1 MNNNIVKILVCYH
14 KPARLLKS
22 KVFVPIHVGREVA
35 FQNSKD
41 GKINQVD
48 YNWLI
53 KNMIGDNTG
62 DNISILNRNYC
73 ELTALYWAWKNKSL
87 LNNPKY
93 IGLMHYR
100 RVIKF
105 SNIYK
110 NFYNVTEKDVLDIFN
125 NSDIDVWLTNKK
137 SCYSVVNKCTSKN
150 VYEHFCRE
158 HGNRLTHIMLECIKE
173 YYPEMKGSMDNIM
186 FAQKKICWYNI
197 FVAKWEIF
205 DKYCEWLFS
214 ILERINSKCCE
225 EGFDMESS
233 RMMGY
238 YGEIL
243 LNIYIDYANRN
254 QELKIQYLD
263 DVRLN
268 EDDRNEIVSNT
279 PKAFL
284 KRKIKEIDKNGD
296 LKNKLI
302 FYMFLS
308 KRKKKIREKYI
319 STVHSMTYREF
330 APNGGKGGGAAVLS
344 CQRILLQDSY
354 RHLKL
359 KYSFIEDNY
368 YKNPSNELWD
378 LWAAADFAYNKAIN
392 EKDTVYITH
401 DYGTAFGLYLAGK
414 RYVLVS
420 HIQGARVEEKT
431 NFGEIFTEYSAEI
444 IKYCEKKAMENAELL
459 CFPSYGAYI
468 YLTESKYTTVD
479 FKKVNLGPVLY
490 NTLYVQP
497 KGVEVPKIPEKKEFL
512 TILSV
517 GQLTTAK
524 GMDRC
529 ITLIERILNLSN
541 RKLRWIC
548 VGQGPL
554 IGEIISRAVDL
565 MKKNKNFIFSHVG
578 GCSYV
583 QMQYLQQI
591 SDVYMMLQRISIFD
605 LATLEVMNK
614 EKAIVLSSVGGNI
627 EFNKENNIILFGD
640 DYEATARKILEADL
654 KALGQKNKKVYNKYF
669 SNENFIHSY
678 HYMIDLLA
686 HITPERTI
694 VPSSYYDYLNEELN
708 NKITCLQQDIN
719 KHMELVNSIKVQSEK
734 RNGLENSI
742 EKQVEQKE
750 KKYEL
755 YYPSINKTWRN
766 GELIDDLLIDQL
778 MNNDESWSKEVNQ
791 IWLVIACS
799 LLERKDYYRLEKLL
813 IRYISKHGEKDIYKY
828 MPLSVYVCN
837 DIKFDIKDE
846 LIKMSAAVF
855 VRFNKSIKRN
865 VIFNKLK
872 NRTIAV
878 VGNGPS
884 EIGKGLGKEIDS
896 HDIVIRFNNYSTEGF
911 EEDYG
916 TKTNIWVRGS
926 GASDVINREVISNY
940 DLVIFEGDYY
950 HLPIIPKGHPEVLF
964 DYLKQNTAM
973 AYFDCQTHQTLKEY
987 SGIEFPTSG
996 LVTIWAIYLM
1006 KDAIRKLDVY
1016 GFAFRQEIQNGIATH
1031 YFNDRTAQVAEE
1043 RSKVHSLDKESEIII
1058 RLLEKINVK

>member
-1 MNNNIVKILVCYH
+1 MNGSSVKILVCYH
-14 KPARLLKS
+14 KPARLLKNR
-22 KVFVPIHVGREVA
+22 VFVPIHVGREVA
-35 FQNSKD
+35 FHNSKD
-41 GKINQVD
+41 GMINQVD

-53 KNMIGDNTG
+53 KNMIGDDTG
-62 DNISILNRNYC
+62 DNISIFNRNYC
-73 ELTALYWAWKNKSL
+73 ELTALYWAWKNRNSL
-87 LNNPKY
+87 DNPNY

-105 SNIYK
+105 TNIYK
-110 NFYNVTEKDVLDIFN
+110 NFYNVAEKDVLEIFN
-125 NSDIDVWLTNKK
+125 NTDTDVWLTNKK
-137 SCYSVVNKCTSKN
+137 SCYSIVNKCTSKN

-173 YYPEMKGSMDNIM
+173 YYPEMKEAMDNIM
-186 FAQKKICWYNI
+186 FAQNKICWYNI

-225 EGFDMESS
+225 EGFDMEAS

-243 LNIYIDYANRN
+243 LNIYFDYVNRN

-268 EDDRNEIVSNT
+268 EEDRNEIVSKSL
-279 PKAFL
+279 KAFG

-302 FYMFLS
+302 FFKFLS
-308 KRKKKIREKYI
+308 KKRMKIREKYI
-319 STVHSMTYREF
+319 STIHSMTYREF
-330 APNGGKGGGAAVLS
+330 APNGGRGGGSAVLS
-344 CQRILLQDSY
+344 CQKILLQDSY

-378 LWAAADFAYNKAIN
+378 LWAATDFAYNKAIE
-392 EKDTVYITH
+392 EKNTVYITH

-414 RYVLVS
+414 RYALVS

-431 NFGEIFTEYSAEI
+431 NFGEVFTEYSAKI

-468 YLTESKYTTVD
+468 YLTESKFTTVD
-479 FKKVNLGPVLY
+479 FRKIHLGPVLY

-497 KGVEVPKIPEKKEFL
+497 NAVEVEKIPEKKEFL

-529 ITLIERILNLSN
+529 VTLIENMLSN
-541 RKLRWIC
+541 SKRKIRWIC

-554 IGEIISRAVDL
+554 IEEIISRAVEL
-565 MKKNKNFIFSHVG
+565 MKKNNNFIFSHVG
-578 GCSYV
+578 GCSYA

-614 EKAIVLSSVGGNI
+614 EKAIVLSAVGGNI
-627 EFNKENNIILFGD
+627 EFNKENNIILFNN
-640 DYEATARKILEADL
+640 DYELTAKQILEADL
-654 KALGQKNKKVYNKYF
+654 EELGQKNRKVYRKYF
-669 SNENFIHSY
+669 SNENFIRSY
-678 HYMIDLLA
+678 HQMIDQLI
-686 HITPERTI
+686 HIKPERDM
-694 VPSSYYDYLNEELN
+694 VPSNYYDFLDEELN
-708 NKITCLQQDIN
+708 KKIDCLQQDIN
-719 KHMELVNSIKVQSEK
+719 KQMELVNSIKIWAEK
-734 RNGLENSI
+734 KNSLEEI
-742 EKQVEQKE
+742 DEQKE

-755 YYPSINKTWRN
+755 QYANINQAWRN
-766 GELIDDLLIDQL
+766 GELIDDLLIDHL
-778 MNNDESWSKEVNQ
+778 LNNDESWKKEINQ
-791 IWLVIACS
+791 IWLVIACT

-813 IRYISKHGEKDIYKY
+813 KKYISQYGEMDIYKY
-828 MPLSVYVCN
+828 MPLSAYLCN
-837 DIKFDIKDE
+837 DTKFDVRDE
-846 LIKMSAAVF
+846 LIKMSAVVF
-855 VRFNKSIKRN
+855 TRFNKNIRRN

-872 NRTIAV
+872 NRTVAV

-896 HDIVIRFNNYSTEGF
+896 HDVVIRFNNYSIEGF

-916 TKTNIWVRGS
+916 AKTNIWVRGS

-940 DLVIFEGDYY
+940 DLVILEGDYY
-950 HLPIIPKGHPEVLF
+950 NLPVIPKGHPQVLYDYLAQNTPITYF
-964 DYLKQNTAM
+964 DYKI
-973 AYFDCQTHQTLKEY
+973 HQTLKEY
-987 SGIEFPTSG
+987 SGIDFPTSG

-1006 KDAIRKLDVY
+1006 RDKIKKLDVY
-1016 GFAFRQEIQNGIATH
+1016 GFAFRQKVQDDIATH
-1031 YFNDRTAQVAEE
+1031 YFNDRSDKVAIE
-1043 RSKVHSLDKESEIII
+1043 RSKVHSLNKESEIIMRI
-1058 RLLEKINVK
+1058 MQDINN